1 MIKTLTLLL
10 LALPT
15 LPVSADTII
24 TKSICDEAYEVLLD
38 EPEFI
43 NEQQA
48 LQFYERCVASIY
60 RFNSN

>member
-10 LALPT
+10 FA

-24 TKSICDEAYEVLLD
+24 TKSICDEAYEVLIE
-38 EPEFI
+38 EPEYI

-48 LQFYERCVASIY
+48 RDFYERCIASL
-60 RFNSN
+60 

>member
-10 LALPT
+10 LAMPT

-24 TKSICDEAYEVLLD
+24 TKSVCDEAYEVLIE
-38 EPEFI
+38 EPEYI

-48 LQFYERCVASIY
+48 LQFYERCVASIHSY
-60 RFNSN
+60 K

>member
-10 LALPT
+10 LALPV

-24 TKSICDEAYEVLLD
+24 TKSVCDEAYEVLLE
-38 EPEFI
+38 EPDYI

-48 LQFYERCVASIY
+48 RQFHERCIASIHRY
-60 RFNSN
+60 K

>member
-10 LALPT
+10 LALPV

-24 TKSICDEAYEVLLD
+24 TRSICDEAYEVLKEAPD
-38 EPEFI
+38 YI

-48 LQFYERCVASIY
+48 LQFYERCIASTY
-60 RFNSN
+60 K

>member
-10 LALPT
+10 LALPV

-24 TKSICDEAYEVLLD
+24 TRSICDEAYEVLQEAPD
-38 EPEFI
+38 YI

-48 LQFYERCVASIY
+48 LQFYERCIASTY
-60 RFNSN
+60 K

>member
-24 TKSICDEAYEVLLD
+24 TKSVCDEAYEVLLE
-38 EPEFI
+38 EPDYI

-48 LQFYERCVASIY
+48 RDFYERCIASL
-60 RFNSN
+60 